1 MNTNRIVADLKH
13 LARDAEDLLEAT
25 ADDVT
30 EKAKEARIRLR
41 KALAVAKDTCEDLQE
56 KAVEGARAT
65 DKVVREHPYQFIG
78 VAFGVGLLI
87 GVLALHRRD

>member
-25 ADDVT
+25 AGDVT
-30 EKAKEARIRLR
+30 EKAKEARVRLR
-41 KALAVAKDTCEDLQE
+41 KALAVAKDTCADLQE

-65 DKVVREHPYQFIG
+65 DKVIREHPYQSIG

-87 GVLALHRRD
+87 GVLALRGRD